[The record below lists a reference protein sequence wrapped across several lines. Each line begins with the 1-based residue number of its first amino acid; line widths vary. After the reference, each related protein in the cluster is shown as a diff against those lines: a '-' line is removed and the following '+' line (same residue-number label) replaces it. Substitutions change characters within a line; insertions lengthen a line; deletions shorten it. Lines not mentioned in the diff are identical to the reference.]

1 MPIRILI
8 VDDSEPWRRFV
19 CSKVRQEPELQ
30 IICEATDGPLAVH
43 KAKELK
49 PDLILLDIGLPTLNG
64 VEAARTICKLV
75 PKPKILFLSQE
86 SSADVVL
93 EALGI
98 GSAFVLKADARK
110 ELIPAI
116 RTVILGNQFLSSTL
130 AGHFFSEVVDS
141 VISARLQLLL

>member
-1 MPIRILI
+1 
-8 VDDSEPWRRFV
+8 
-19 CSKVRQEPELQ
+19 
-30 IICEATDGPLAVH
+30 
-43 KAKELK
+43 
-49 PDLILLDIGLPTLNG
+49 LLDIGLPTLNG
-64 VEAARTICKLV
+64 VEAARTICQLV

>member
-1 MPIRILI
+1 M
-8 VDDSEPWRRFV
+8 D
-19 CSKVRQEPELQ
+19 
-30 IICEATDGPLAVH
+30 PLAVH

-49 PDLILLDIGLPTLNG
+49 PDIILLDIGLPTLNG

-75 PKPKILFLSQE
+75 PKSKILFLSQE

>member
-1 MPIRILI
+1 MPIRILL

-19 CSKVRQEPELQ
+19 CSKVQQEPELQ
-30 IICEATDGPLAVH
+30 IICEATDGLLAVH

-75 PKPKILFLSQE
+75 PKSKILFLSQE
-86 SSADVVL
+86 LSADVVL

-98 GSAFVLKADARK
+98 GSAFVLKADASK

-116 RTVILGNQFLSSTL
+116 RTAILGNQFLSSTL
-130 AGHFFSEVVDS
+130 AGHLFSEAVDS
-141 VISARLQLLL
+141 VISSRLQVL